1 MTIPLPHEP
10 MAPIT
15 IDELPM
21 GADWGYQLKWDGVR
35 LLSRLE
41 NGKIDLFSRQMLNKT
56 SLYPEAV
63 QSLQSLQA
71 LQANQAKAEEYV
83 LDGEAVMFDST
94 KQRPNFSLILQR
106 ERSRSITTGKHPE
119 SQFIYVLF
127 DLLYWN
133 GEDLRPLPYEE
144 RYRRLHQLL
153 PEKLPHL
160 FVTDM
165 FHDRDS
171 LWKWVEAAGWEGVV
185 GKRLSSPYRE
195 AKKHKDWYKKKTAL
209 IFDVLIPG
217 LIIRGGQVASLLMM
231 KDSALFGRVSLGLNQ
246 VLKTRLL
253 QEAFGRESRVPLF
266 DNIPAE
272 LKREHIVWLTTP
284 FSCTVTGLEVTSAG
298 QLRHPKIVQL
308 DDFT

>member
-10 MAPIT
+10 MAPII
-15 IDELPM
+15 IDELPV

-63 QSLQSLQA
+63 LSLQSLQA
-71 LQANQAKAEEYV
+71 KADNYV
-83 LDGEAVMFDST
+83 LDGEAVMFDSS

-106 ERSRSITTGKHPE
+106 ERSRSITAGNRPE
-119 SQFIYVLF
+119 SQFLYVLF

-144 RYRRLHQLL
+144 RYRRLQQIL

-165 FHDRDS
+165 FNDRDL
-171 LWKWVEAAGWEGVV
+171 LWNWVVAAGWEGVI

-253 QEAFGRESRVPLF
+253 QKGLERESGIPLF
-266 DNIPAE
+266 EKLPAE
-272 LKREHIVWLTTP
+272 LKREHILWLTDP
-284 FSCTVTGLEVTSAG
+284 FSCKVTGLEVTSAG
-298 QLRHPKIVQL
+298 QLRHPKIVRL